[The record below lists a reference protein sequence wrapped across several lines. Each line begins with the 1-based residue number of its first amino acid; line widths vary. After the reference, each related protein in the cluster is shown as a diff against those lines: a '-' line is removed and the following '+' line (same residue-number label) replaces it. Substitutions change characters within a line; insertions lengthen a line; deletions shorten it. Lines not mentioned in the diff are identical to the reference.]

1 MSSLVLPHLNITRPV
16 PRRSQDDVL
25 NGINVANL
33 ERSYSL
39 SLAWKSPAYVVDL
52 SQFHASTVGRNV
64 FPATIL
70 LCKLSLLPF
79 TQLSSPRGALK
90 RTLKGKRK
98 KKRARERVTLR
109 ALIGGKESVRRGGGD
124 ERVGHASI
132 HPREC
137 HVYMHNAGDR
147 GNAFTTSAVEELCY
161 CLKRAVSQWYTGARE
176 KKRNDWRRR
185 TEMGRR
191 GE

>member
-1 MSSLVLPHLNITRPV
+1 MLQTWNVPTLFLLRGNLRHTSSICLNSTP
-16 PRRSQDDVL
+16 PPL
-25 NGINVANL
+25 GGT
-33 ERSYSL
+33 YSRQL
-39 SLAWKSPAYVVDL
+39 YSCVNFPYSPSPNFPPLAVRWNA
-52 SQFHASTVGRNV
+52 
-64 FPATIL
+64 L
-70 LCKLSLLPF
+70 LKE
-79 TQLSSPRGALK
+79 K
-90 RTLKGKRK
+90 EK
-98 KKRARERVTLR
+98 KKRERVTLR

-191 GE
+191 GEWKEEGGREREREGVRGTGWRWG